1 MNETVF
7 ESQVFL
13 SKLKA
18 LMASDKGIN
27 NKMNCSFS
35 DDFNS
40 NLEEFFIFFKQI
52 HKQMILIS
60 RIYNSKIVKLFEI
73 MSNNSQKYLNVI
85 YLVVEKDYSGWFKLF
100 WSNVNS
106 EEILREWW
114 LIISIWEKWKRF
126 KRFWRIPN
134 ETCSKQS
141 KWTRNKWKRR

>member
-85 YLVVEKDYSGWFKLF
+85 YLVVEKDYSG
-100 WSNVNS
+100 
-106 EEILREWW
+106 
-114 LIISIWEKWKRF
+114 
-126 KRFWRIPN
+126 
-134 ETCSKQS
+134 
-141 KWTRNKWKRR
+141 